1 MHVFVTSQSYQS
13 RAWGLFS
20 SLTVV
25 LKHQVYFTNVL
36 VLESL
41 TYTTRYSTRTKK
53 LFFYFLKWQQF
64 SQSISYLMRI
74 SSANLV
80 HLGPP
85 STACAVLHPYILL
98 ATYAFPLWTAFRH
111 PLTSSPPQVA
121 VFQTY
126 LYLISQCTGGQHF
139 WLFTLITNTA
149 FLTSHTTILRQRM
162 WKKFSSA
169 EGLNSQVRS
178 MRKKMPSFCSRNL

>member
-1 MHVFVTSQSYQS
+1 MRNVFPPWRSF
-13 RAWGLFS
+13 W
-20 SLTVV
+20 
-25 LKHQVYFTNVL
+25 N
-36 VLESL
+36 
-41 TYTTRYSTRTKK
+41 TKYISHMCWFWN
-53 LFFYFLKWQQF
+53 LLHTLQDTPQEIVFYFLKWQKQF

-74 SSANLV
+74 SSANLL
-80 HLGPP
+80 HLCPP

-98 ATYAFPLWTAFRH
+98 ATYAFPLRTAFRH

-149 FLTSHTTILRQRM
+149 FLTSHTTILRHRM

-169 EGLNSQVRS
+169 EGLNSQVKS
-178 MRKKMPSFCSRNL
+178 MRKKMPSFCSCNL